1 MFVAFV
7 LLLSG
12 GLLFLG
18 PAAAGPGRQWPTVL
32 AVIVGLVDIM
42 QAVVLMI

>member
-1 MFVAFV
+1 MFVALL

-12 GLLFLG
+12 ALLFLV
-18 PAAAGPGRQWPTVL
+18 PAAAGPGRQWPKMLGT
-32 AVIVGLVDIM
+32 IVGLADIM